1 VMTGPLI
8 ILGLLSAVS
17 GFVLAYNNS
26 IEHWLEP
33 VTGFEHPEPPL
44 PVWVISGGTLLIVIA
59 GALLA
64 YFQYRRDVPLTA
76 PEHVSPLTVAARRD
90 LYGDAFNETVFMRP
104 GQYLTRALVW
114 FDNRSIDGTL
124 LALGS
129 ATSAVSGKLRKWQT
143 GFSRSYALSM
153 LAGAFVLFALML
165 VVRL

>member
-1 VMTGPLI
+1 M
-8 ILGLLSAVS
+8 
-17 GFVLAYNNS
+17 
-26 IEHWLEP
+26 
-33 VTGFEHPEPPL
+33 
-44 PVWVISGGTLLIVIA
+44 IA

-64 YFQYRRDVPLTA
+64 FQQYRRDVPLTA
-76 PEHVSPLTVAARRD
+76 PESVSPLTVAARKD

-129 ATSAVSGKLRKWQT
+129 ATAAISGRLRRWQT

-153 LAGAFVLFALML
+153 VAGAFVLFALML